1 MDGWMDGWMLA
12 DGWIGL
18 VHRERRIDI
27 DGPTRHAS
35 DNVARVLEAM
45 RAQQLHG
52 SLRLVSTAANHVNY
66 PQDEQTSRR
75 ADEQVSQKTLDEQAT
90 VVSVLGLSRG
100 NWSSEVERRRIG
112 MSVESKYEYR

>member
-1 MDGWMDGWMLA
+1 MDVCRYGSMMA
-12 DGWIGL
+12 DGWIGS

-35 DNVARVLEAM
+35 NDVARVLEAM
-45 RAQQLHG
+45 QAQQLHG
-52 SLRLVSTAANHVNY
+52 SLRLVSTAANHVDY
-66 PQDEQTSRR
+66 PQDEQPSRGE
-75 ADEQVSQKTLDEQAT
+75 DEQVSKSTLDEQAT
-90 VVSVLGLSRG
+90 AVSVLGLSRG